1 MFTFFTPKEK
11 FYFDPHSRRIYSASW
26 KELTHGFF
34 QSMLFIVKVDV
45 IRFYKVED
53 GNKVYDLRNVF
64 RCHA

>member
-1 MFTFFTPKEK
+1 MFTFFTSKEK

-26 KELTHGFF
+26 KELTHSFF
-34 QSMLFIVKVDV
+34 QSMLFIVKADV

-53 GNKVYDLRNVF
+53 GNMVYDLRNVF